1 LNLVKYPIEFYAN
14 LIEKNYDFS
23 IMRWGDGEMGH
34 LLGYMSGTDANG
46 HQYFPQLQ
54 KDLEMTLIERLTRK
68 NKFNYC
74 LAMQPM
80 GYKLFQRDWDFLL
93 KEYEHPAEEWH
104 DSTTLLEA
112 IVNTNLHGFIKAIN
126 TRNVIM
132 VAPSFLDKPF
142 LPFKVATWVDV
153 PERDCYLEMARI
165 ASDIITEASFVNN
178 PLVLLSCGM
187 AAKPIL
193 HRIFET
199 ISKQMEGS
207 IWDLGSMWD
216 PFAGRATRSP
226 YHKLPSNYAENYK

>member
-1 LNLVKYPIEFYAN
+1 M
-14 LIEKNYDFS
+14 IEKCYDFS
-23 IMRWGDGEMGH
+23 LMRWGDGEMGH
-34 LLGYMSGTDANG
+34 LLGYMHGTDANG

-54 KDLEMTLIERLTRK
+54 KDLEMTLVERLTNRYR
-68 NKFNYC
+68 FNYR

-80 GYKLFQRDWDFLL
+80 GYKLFQKDWDFIL
-93 KEYEHPAEEWH
+93 KENANTEEWH
-104 DSTTLLEA
+104 DSTTFLDA
-112 IVNTNLHGFIKAIN
+112 IVDVNLHDLIRAIR

-132 VAPSFLDKPF
+132 VAPIFLFDNIPF
-142 LPFKVATWVDV
+142 TIKTWIEI
-153 PERDCYLEMARI
+153 PERDCYLEMTKI
-165 ASDIITEASFVNN
+165 ASDIITEAAYVDN

-193 HRIFET
+193 HRVFET

-207 IWDLGSMWD
+207 IWDFGSMWD